1 MFKFILVLVFGFLSF
16 SCATSVK
23 QRRIAF
29 SDAIS
34 SRAPSGGQI
43 IQPEN
48 LLESLLGRKPIQN
61 LASLYQDKNITDEKI
76 KLFKFYAMHPML
88 GTSYVPV
95 KIISDEGNGY
105 FVLESLI
112 DLKLKAHM
120 EIRGALEF
128 GTLEFQKKFK
138 EHYNNIVFL
147 VPNGS
152 FNRPDFVVGQ
162 KVCPK
167 KVFRCG
173 IILRIYSS
181 GELHVS
187 LEKIKIDPNAT
198 EDEIIAAKN
207 AQLVDDFMTMN
218 VEKAYVAPIEMF
230 K

>member
-1 MFKFILVLVFGFLSF
+1 MFNVFLALFVSLLAF
-16 SCATSVK
+16 SCSTSDK

-29 SDAIS
+29 TDSSS

-43 IQPEN
+43 IEPEN
-48 LLESLLGRKPIQN
+48 LLESMLGRKPIQN
-61 LASLYQDKNITDEKI
+61 LASLYADKNISDEKI
-76 KLFKFYAMHPML
+76 KSLRFYAIHPML
-88 GTSYVPV
+88 GSSYTPV
-95 KIISDEGNGY
+95 KIVSDEGNGY
-105 FVLESLI
+105 FILESLV
-112 DLKLKAHM
+112 DLKLRVPVKHRNGFDLGIM
-120 EIRGALEF
+120 
-128 GTLEFQKKFK
+128 EFQKKFK

-167 KVFRCG
+167 KVFKCG
-173 IILRIYSS
+173 IIVRIYSS

-187 LEKIKIDPNAT
+187 LEKIEIGPNAT

-218 VEKAYVAPIEMF
+218 VEKAYIAPIEIF